1 MAITRAR
8 QYIAVGCLVVLAF
21 LSSGCEVR
29 IGPPPQDVGDQ
40 PNTAAGPYWG
50 QVSR

>member
-1 MAITRAR
+1 MDITRAGR
-8 QYIAVGCLVVLAF
+8 YVAAACLVVVAV

-40 PNTAAGPYWG
+40 PNAATEPYWG

>member
-1 MAITRAR
+1 MDITRAQR
-8 QYIAVGCLVVLAF
+8 YVAAGGLVVLAV

-40 PNTAAGPYWG
+40 PNAASEPYWG

>member
-1 MAITRAR
+1 MVTTRVR
-8 QYIAVGCLVVLAF
+8 QYVAAAGLVVVAVLA
-21 LSSGCEVR
+21 SGCEVR

-40 PNTAAGPYWG
+40 PNAAAEGYSG

>member
-1 MAITRAR
+1 MDITRAR
-8 QYIAVGCLVVLAF
+8 RYVAAGCLVVLGV

-40 PNTAAGPYWG
+40 PNAATEHYWG